1 MKNRKPFLTVIPNR
15 TKCKHSE
22 KKSPDW
28 KLLYAMLVLTAFAVL
43 NFVMAVGARIGAD
56 WAFGW

>member
-1 MKNRKPFLTVIPNR
+1 MNRKPFLTVIPNQ
-15 TKCKHSE
+15 TKCKHSV

-28 KLLYAMLVLTAFAVL
+28 KLLYATLVLIAFAVL
-43 NFVMAVGARIGAD
+43 NFVMAIGVRIGAD